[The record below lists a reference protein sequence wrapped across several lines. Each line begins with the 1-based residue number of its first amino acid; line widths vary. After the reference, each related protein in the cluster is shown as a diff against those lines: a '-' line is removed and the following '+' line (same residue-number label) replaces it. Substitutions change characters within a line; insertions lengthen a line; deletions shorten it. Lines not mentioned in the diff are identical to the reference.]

1 MKTVK
6 IIHETD
12 PVGIGSM
19 IFRGLHRLYY
29 RAPEEV
35 LYFRFTNPLY
45 GDGEENVWD
54 RYLEQPFAAE
64 ADFVASEIR
73 RGRAIEEHG
82 VFNRPDHRLIF
93 GYGAAQ
99 ERNIFVDPERVTTL
113 RAFAQP
119 FLKFRSDLVAK
130 AGNFAA
136 RRFAGR
142 RTLSLHKRGTDN
154 FGPRGHARGQGH
166 LVPPEFFKDAARRAM
181 DRQRCEQLFLATDEQ
196 VFEKYLKES
205 LGAPVITHATLRAP
219 KGDLRGLHNPRFGRW
234 TRTKHLLG
242 DEAIID
248 ALLMARCDYSL
259 CMRSNL
265 SLLAILLRTDF
276 AYRFIDDHV
285 DYGALG

>member
-1 MKTVK
+1 MKVVK

-12 PVGIGSM
+12 AVGIGSM

-29 RAPEEV
+29 RTPEEV

-45 GDGEENVWD
+45 GDGRENVWD
-54 RYLEQPFAAE
+54 RYLDQPFAAE
-64 ADFVASEIR
+64 AEFVAAEIR

-99 ERNIFVDPERVTTL
+99 ERNTFVDPGRVAAL

-119 FLKFRSDLVAK
+119 FLKFRDYLTAR
-130 AGNFAA
+130 ADDFAA
-136 RRFAGR
+136 RKIAGR
-142 RTLSLHKRGTDN
+142 RTVSLHKRGTDH

-166 LVPPEFFKDAARRAM
+166 LFEPEYVKNVAVGAM
-181 DRQRCEQLFLATDEQ
+181 DEQHGQQLFLATDERA
-196 VFEKYLKES
+196 FEKYLKAS
-205 LGAPVITHATLRAP
+205 LGAPVITHAKLRAP
-219 KGDLRGLHNPRFGRW
+219 KGDMRGLHNPRFGRW

-242 DEAIID
+242 EEAIID

-265 SLLAILLRTDF
+265 SLLAILLRADF
-276 AYRFIDDHV
+276 EYRFIDDHV